1 MQKPGYQH
9 TLFPAAFVVCTL
21 MLSACVIEAPEKPG
35 DGRFAPVVAD
45 LPVPEPGNRGSLYN
59 GGTSVSL
66 FTDRKA
72 HRVGDVLFI
81 SLVEKTTSTKSQ
93 KTSVKKDNEV
103 SLPQPTLFGDPLKFK
118 NYDASAAALAQDRKF
133 DGDSSA
139 DQSNKLMGNISVT
152 VNKVY
157 PNGNMYVAG
166 EKWITLSTGEEF
178 VRISGIV
185 RPEDIS
191 PDNILSSTR
200 LADARIAYG
209 GEGTLADAN
218 KMGWLSRFFNSEYWP
233 F

>member
-1 MQKPGYQH
+1 MIREFLLIV
-9 TLFPAAFVVCTL
+9 LF
-21 MLSACVIEAPEKPG
+21 LSLTGCVIEAPAKPG
-35 DGRFAPVVAD
+35 DGRYAPVVAEM
-45 LPVPEPGNRGSLYN
+45 PVPEPNHAGSLYN

-93 KTSVKKDNEV
+93 KTSVKKDNDV
-103 SLPQPTLFGDPLKFK
+103 SLPQASLLGHPLKF
-118 NYDASAAALAQDRKF
+118 NGNDASVSALAQDRKF
-133 DGDSSA
+133 DGDTSA
-139 DQSNKLMGNISVT
+139 DQSNKLMGDISVT

-157 PNGNMYVAG
+157 PNGNLFVAG
-166 EKWITLSTGEEF
+166 EKWITLSTGDEF

-191 PDNILSSTR
+191 PDNILASNR

-209 GEGTLADAN
+209 GEGQLADAN
-218 KMGWLSRFFNSEYWP
+218 KMGWLGRFFNSEYWP

>member
-1 MQKPGYQH
+1 MIKK
-9 TLFPAAFVVCTL
+9 LFLASFIFL
-21 MLSACVIEAPEKPG
+21 LNGCVIEAPEKPG
-35 DGRFAPVVAD
+35 DGRYAPVVAEM
-45 LPVPEPGNRGSLYN
+45 PVPEPNHVGSLYN

-72 HRVGDVLFI
+72 RRVGDVLFI

-93 KTSVKKDNEV
+93 KTSVKKDSDI

-118 NYDASAAALAQDRKF
+118 NYDASAVAAAQDRKF
-133 DGDSSA
+133 DGDTSA
-139 DQSNKLMGNISVT
+139 DQSNKLMGDISVT

-157 PNGNMYVAG
+157 PNGNLFVAG
-166 EKWITLSTGEEF
+166 EKWITLSTGDEF

-191 PDNILSSTR
+191 PDNMLASNR

-209 GEGTLADAN
+209 GEWQLADAN
-218 KMGWLSRFFNSEYWP
+218 KMGWLGRFFNSEYWP